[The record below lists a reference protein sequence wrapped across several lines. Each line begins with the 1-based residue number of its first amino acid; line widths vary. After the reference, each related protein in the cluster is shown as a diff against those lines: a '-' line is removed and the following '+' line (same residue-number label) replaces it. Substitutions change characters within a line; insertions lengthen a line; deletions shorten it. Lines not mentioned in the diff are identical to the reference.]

1 MILDSKKTVHSA
13 VQAYLQDKSPDKLEE
28 FEIVFDDV
36 YETIK
41 RRMSEKTGQ
50 VGESQKEGLAFD
62 AGMVVGTTISVACW
76 ISASLVKAVIKD
88 WTIHNLPTIL
98 DKIEPELAAWTG
110 KEELVHFL
118 RLRIERIIKNH

>member
-41 RRMSEKTGQ
+41 RRMSKKTGQ

-76 ISASLVKAVIKD
+76 ISATLVKAVIKD
-88 WTIHNLPTIL
+88 WTIHSLPTIL
-98 DKIEPELAAWTG
+98 DKIEPKLAAWTG
-110 KEELVHFL
+110 KEELVRSL

>member
-76 ISASLVKAVIKD
+76 ISATLVKAVIKD

>member
-1 MILDSKKTVHSA
+1 MILDSKKTVHSS

-50 VGESQKEGLAFD
+50 GGESQKEGLAFD
-62 AGMVVGTTISVACW
+62 PGLVVGTTISVACW
-76 ISASLVKAVIKD
+76 ISATLVKAVIKD

>member
-1 MILDSKKTVHSA
+1 MILDSKVIVHST

-28 FEIVFDDV
+28 FEIVFNDV
-36 YETIK
+36 YETIE
-41 RRMSEKTGQ
+41 RRMSEKTDQ
-50 VGESQKEGLAFD
+50 AEESQKEGLGFD
-62 AGMVVGTTISVACW
+62 AGLVVGTTISVACW
-76 ISASLVKAVIKD
+76 ISATLVKAVIKD

-98 DKIEPELAAWTG
+98 DKIEPKLATWTG

>member
-76 ISASLVKAVIKD
+76 ISATLVKAVIKD

-110 KEELVHFL
+110 KEKLVHFL

>member
-1 MILDSKKTVHSA
+1 MILDSKKIVHSA
-13 VQAYLQDKSPDKLEE
+13 MQAYLQDKSPDKLEE

-36 YETIK
+36 YETIEK
-41 RRMSEKTGQ
+41 RMSEKTGQ

-76 ISASLVKAVIKD
+76 ISATLVKAVIKD